1 MNRELSEFLSA
12 KREREI
18 EVGGQTLKLRLLSA
32 QETLELIDVAGD
44 FTTGTDAEI
53 SLRANAELVS
63 RCLIAR
69 DSPAFENAGEVL
81 DALTAEEITSIA
93 EAFGEFAKRFD
104 VSAHASMERVE
115 KLKKVSGTPIMKGS
129 NGAC

>member
-12 KREREI
+12 KREQTI

-32 QETLELIDVAGD
+32 QETLELIDAAGD
-44 FTTGTDAEI
+44 LTGSDAEI

-69 DSPAFENAGEVL
+69 DAPAFSNAGEVL

-93 EAFGEFAKRFD
+93 EAFEEFAKRFD
-104 VSAHASMERVE
+104 VSAHVGMEEVE
-115 KLKKVSGTPIMKGS
+115 KLKKVSGTPITKGS

>member
-44 FTTGTDAEI
+44 FTGTDAEI

-93 EAFGEFAKRFD
+93 EAFGEFARRFD

>member
-12 KREREI
+12 KRERVI

-32 QETLELIDVAGD
+32 QETLELIDAAGD
-44 FTTGTDAEI
+44 FTGTDAEI

-69 DSPAFENAGEVL
+69 DAPVFSDAGEVL

-104 VSAHASMERVE
+104 VSAHVGMEEVE
-115 KLKKVSGTPIMKGS
+115 KLKKVSGTPITKGS

>member
-18 EVGGQTLKLRLLSA
+18 AVGGQTLKLRLLSA

-44 FTTGTDAEI
+44 FTGTDAEI

-93 EAFGEFAKRFD
+93 EAFGEFARRFD
-104 VSAHASMERVE
+104 VSAHASMEEVE
-115 KLKKVSGTPIMKGS
+115 KLKKVSGTPTMKGS